1 MGVKAT
7 FEKYWDNT
15 GNKYGYNNNQ
25 QSHGGDTC
33 IGG

>member
-7 FEKYWDNT
+7 FEKYKYNI
-15 GNKYGYNNNQ
+15 GNKYGYNNKQ
-25 QSHGGDTC
+25 QSHSGDTC